1 MVSVLDDIF
10 EVKQKPNTVTTVAV
24 QAIQTAGGTQMR
36 AALSNDT
43 VSEYRD
49 ALLEGAVL
57 PPIVVFYD
65 GQDYWLAD
73 GFHRVAAHRQAYGTP
88 GSAYKDLSK
97 PEIAA
102 DVRAGTRRDAVLYA
116 AQANASH
123 GLRRTNADK
132 QRAVRALLE
141 DPEWSQWSDGEIARK
156 CAVSQPFVSGLRRDF
171 APERHSV
178 IVRLPDSPTEDEEDE
193 LTHNRYEST
202 PVVRK
207 GADGRTINTA
217 NIGKTPKE
225 KLVYAQNYELQGM
238 IFRQYSADELRDAAK
253 QRGDHWLWVAIK
265 NHINGRGFRYRE
277 NDLSEAINDVAGDIE
292 RIKEMERANAVIRQR
307 DKEREVIAQQAIALS
322 VPLAPATPDKPM
334 VEWTE
339 AEWEEAEAKAKGI
352 DPEQAAKNAARCDQ
366 AIDLLG
372 TYWQVL
378 RTEKQYSELTGDFM
392 GTVPVSEGLRKMVKG
407 LESLIEALQ

>member
-65 GQDYWLAD
+65 GSDYWLAD

-88 GSAYKDLSK
+88 GSAYRDLSK

-156 CAVSQPFVSGLRRDF
+156 CAVSQPFVSSLRPKPA
-171 APERHSV
+171 AP
-178 IVRLPDSPTEDEEDE
+178 
-193 LTHNRYEST
+193 THNGYESPA
-202 PVVRK
+202 PVVRT
-207 GADGRTINTA
+207 GADGRTINTTK
-217 NIGKTPKE
+217 IGMTKKAEP
-225 KLVYAQNYELQGM
+225 VYAEIWQLETSVGLVK
-238 IFRQYSADELRDAAK
+238 ATTEELRFAAQEK
-253 QRGDHWLWVAIK
+253 SGYIWECCERLAKTDYGA
-265 NHINGRGFRYRE
+265 FRKR
-277 NDLSEAINDVAGDIE
+277 DLVQAINNVAAQ
-292 RIKEMERANAVIRQR
+292 MEAKANGTNRPN
-307 DKEREVIAQQAIALS
+307 LGTNGS
-322 VPLAPATPDKPM
+322 VPVVTPAVKPAPAPATPDKPM

-339 AEWEEAEAKAKGI
+339 SEWEEAEAKAKGI
-352 DPEQAAKNAARCDQ
+352 DPEQAARNAERRDQ
-366 AIDLLG
+366 AIDILE
-372 TYWQVL
+372 TYRQVL

-392 GTVPVSEGLRKMVKG
+392 GTVTVIEGLRKMIAG